1 MHFRVFLKKNFSM
14 KIGNKIVLLLC
25 LFSSANGIFAKENGT
40 VFSSGNEKLRQRVLA
55 NNASFQ
61 RESHL
66 LDSVMS
72 KYMESS
78 KSKEELVSDAIQAEW
93 NDSVGSE
100 AFEAYEGN
108 WDTSGVN
115 ANRVAVKDVPDSVL
129 ISCEGYVPP
138 VKSYTTSRFGMRRY
152 RYHYGIDLKVQIG
165 DEILAAFDGKVRVTR
180 FDRRGYGYYV
190 VIRHSNGLE
199 TVYGHLSK
207 IKVSPGQI
215 VNAGDCI
222 GLGGN
227 TGRSTGPH
235 LHFETRY
242 LGNPINPEKLINFQ
256 THEVLADNYLVVKKN
271 SFDWY
276 YNKST
281 GRPLRIHKVRSGE
294 TLSHIAKRYGVTINQ
309 ICRKNGIRRNSTL
322 RIGQRLRI

>member
-1 MHFRVFLKKNFSM
+1 M

-40 VFSSGNEKLRQRVLA
+40 MFSSGNEKLRQRVLA

-78 KSKEELVSDAIQAEW
+78 KSKEELESDAIQAEW

-165 DEILAAFDGKVRVTR
+165 DEILAAFDGKVRVT
-180 FDRRGYGYYV
+180 
-190 VIRHSNGLE
+190 
-199 TVYGHLSK
+199 
-207 IKVSPGQI
+207 
-215 VNAGDCI
+215 A
-222 GLGGN
+222 
-227 TGRSTGPH
+227 
-235 LHFETRY
+235 
-242 LGNPINPEKLINFQ
+242 
-256 THEVLADNYLVVKKN
+256 
-271 SFDWY
+271 
-276 YNKST
+276 
-281 GRPLRIHKVRSGE
+281 
-294 TLSHIAKRYGVTINQ
+294 
-309 ICRKNGIRRNSTL
+309 
-322 RIGQRLRI
+322 